1 MAVERALRPQDGDVR
16 GRWLAGVKWFFT
28 RFGGPLLV
36 GAFFAAAVVLLDREL
51 KEHSLAE
58 IRQRLGEIPARA
70 IVAAVALTVLN
81 YLILSTT
88 DLLALYR
95 AGRAL
100 SPRRVMLASLLG
112 YAFGNSLGATLGGSS
127 VRARL
132 YTRWGVSGSDL
143 VRVIAGVALTF
154 WSGACALGGVV
165 FTLWP
170 VALPRNL
177 HAPIATSLPL
187 GLGCLGLAAAYLAFA
202 VIRRRPFRVRRL
214 SIDPPGWR
222 VALLQI
228 LVGATDLLTAAAV
241 LYCLLPAS
249 FPLGFA
255 AFAPMY
261 LLGVTAGLISHVP
274 GGLGVLELVVLWLVP
289 PGTHEAVLGSLIA
302 YRAIYYLAP
311 LCVGM
316 AVMATHEARALPPG
330 WRKAAAVA
338 TRWVPAVAPRLV
350 TAGVFLAGVVL
361 LISGSVPA
369 AGPRLEL
376 LRGVVPLPVVEL
388 SHFLGSVAGAALLV
402 LARGLQ
408 RRIDSAYWATVA
420 LLGAGAGFSLAKGLD
435 YEEAVVLGLVLLL
448 LVPGRR
454 YYFRKG
460 RLLRPEPNARWLL
473 AIGLVILAT
482 VWLTLFAYKHVEYS
496 RDLWW
501 QFAFFS
507 DAPRSLRALV
517 GAAAVAVLAGTAGAL
532 STRRTPPG
540 KPAAEDF
547 ARAAAIVRRCGR
559 TSSNLALLGDK
570 RFLFSEDGAAFVMFG
585 VEGNSWVAMGD
596 PIGPEPSATAAAW
609 AFRELCDEQGAWP
622 VFYEVGERN
631 LGRYVEMGLVL
642 VKLGEEAFVP
652 LEHFGLEGGS
662 RKDLRKTDRRLTELG
677 YRFEI
682 VPAAEVP
689 AHMATFRAIS
699 DAWLEEKRGGEK
711 GFSLGFFDPDY
722 LSHFDVALVSRDGE
736 PVAFANVWRGAGGE
750 ELSVD
755 LMRFRPD
762 AAHGVMEWLLIRLM
776 LQGKAEGYRW
786 FNLGMAPLSGIESRD
801 TSPLWN
807 KLSALAY
814 RHGGRLYNFEG
825 LRRYKEKFEPEWR
838 GAYLASPGGLA
849 LPRILTNVAT
859 LIGGGTSR
867 LIGRQPRGETPPA
880 ARHCQGEKRQATSG
894 PGLAVVCE

>member
-1 MAVERALRPQDGDVR
+1 MAGESIVRAHVAGGDG
-16 GRWLAGVKWFFT
+16 GWAGAKRFFA

-36 GAFFAAAVVLLDREL
+36 GGFFVAAVVLLDREL

-58 IRQRLGEIPARA
+58 IRQRLGEIPLHA
-70 IVAAVALTVLN
+70 ILAAVALTVLN
-81 YLILSTT
+81 YLILATN
-88 DLLALYR
+88 DLLALFR
-95 AGRAL
+95 AGRAI
-100 SPRRVMLASLLG
+100 PARRVMLASFLG

-143 VRVIAGVALTF
+143 VRVIACVALTF

-165 FTLWP
+165 FAFWP
-170 VALPRNL
+170 VTLPAKL
-177 HAPIATSLPL
+177 HLPFATSLPI
-187 GLGCLGLAAAYLAFA
+187 GLCCLALAGGYLVFAAL
-202 VIRRRPFRVRRL
+202 RTRPFQVRRL

-222 VALLQI
+222 VAVLQV
-228 LVGATDLLTAAAV
+228 LVGVADLLTAAAV
-241 LYCLLPAS
+241 LYCLLPES

-255 AFAPMY
+255 AFVPMY

-289 PGTHEAVLGSLIA
+289 AGTHEAVLGSLIA

-316 AVMATHEARALPPG
+316 VVMAAHEACGLPPG
-330 WRKAAAVA
+330 CRKAIGVAA
-338 TRWVPAVAPRLV
+338 RWVPAIAPRLV
-350 TAGVFLAGVVL
+350 TAAVFLAGVVL
-361 LISGSVPA
+361 LVSGSFPA

-376 LRGVVPLPVVEL
+376 LRGVVPLPVVEV

-420 LLGAGAGFSLAKGLD
+420 LLGAGMGFSLAKGLD
-435 YEEAVVLGLVLLL
+435 YEEAALLGLVLLL
-448 LVPGRR
+448 LAPCRR

-460 RLLRPEPNARWLL
+460 RLLRPEPNVRWLL
-473 AIGLVILAT
+473 AVGLVIGAT
-482 VWLTLFAYKHVEYS
+482 VWLTFFAYQHVEYS

-501 QFAFFS
+501 QFAFLS

-517 GAAAVAVLAGTAGAL
+517 GAAAVAVLFGTAGAL
-532 STRRTPPG
+532 STRRVPPG
-540 KPAAEDF
+540 APTAEDF
-547 ARAAAIVRRCGR
+547 TRAAAIVRRSGR
-559 TSSNLALLGDK
+559 TSANLALLGDK
-570 RFLFSEDGAAFVMFG
+570 RFLFSEDGEAFVMFG

-596 PIGPEPSATAAAW
+596 PVGPEPSATAAAW

-631 LGRYVEMGLVL
+631 LGRYVEMGLTL
-642 VKLGEEAFVP
+642 VKLGEEAFVR
-652 LEHFGLEGGS
+652 LDRFGLEGGS
-662 RKDLRKTDRRLTELG
+662 RKDLRKTDRRLAELG
-677 YRFEI
+677 YRFEMVSAAD
-682 VPAAEVP
+682 VPAR
-689 AHMATFRAIS
+689 MDTFRAVS
-699 DAWLEEKRGGEK
+699 DAWIEAKRGGEK
-711 GFSLGFFDPDY
+711 GFSLGFFDAGY
-722 LSHFDVALVSRDGE
+722 LSHFDVAHVWHGDE
-736 PVAFANVWRGAGGE
+736 PVAFANVWRGAGRE

-776 LQGKAEGYRW
+776 LYGKAEGYRW

-801 TSPLWN
+801 ASPLWN

-814 RHGGRLYNFEG
+814 RHGERLYNFQG

-849 LPRILTNVAT
+849 LPRVLTNVAT
-859 LIGGGTSR
+859 LIAGGPSR
-867 LIGRQPRGETPPA
+867 RIGRPPRGETPAPTRGPCPDKWPQA
-880 ARHCQGEKRQATSG
+880 AAGQRV
-894 PGLAVVCE
+894 AVACE